1 MLREIKETLLEEFHL
16 IFFLITEQVG
26 ANFESIEKQE
36 KKLYHGVSGFE
47 SWFSSIPWPFSY
59 VIKTTSEL
67 FTIKPTNLRHPN
79 FLEYLYLM

>member
-47 SWFSSIPWPFSY
+47 SWFSSIP
-59 VIKTTSEL
+59 
-67 FTIKPTNLRHPN
+67 
-79 FLEYLYLM
+79 